1 MCENTDTYTDTFGGR
16 TTGGQHG
23 LQTVPADLVLKHAN
37 SPASVSMWYMRKLEW
52 AVTPKLSSPPY
63 QHGAAAATVLAAM
76 L

>member
-1 MCENTDTYTDTFGGR
+1 
-16 TTGGQHG
+16 
-23 LQTVPADLVLKHAN
+23 
-37 SPASVSMWYMRKLEW
+37 MWYMRKLEW